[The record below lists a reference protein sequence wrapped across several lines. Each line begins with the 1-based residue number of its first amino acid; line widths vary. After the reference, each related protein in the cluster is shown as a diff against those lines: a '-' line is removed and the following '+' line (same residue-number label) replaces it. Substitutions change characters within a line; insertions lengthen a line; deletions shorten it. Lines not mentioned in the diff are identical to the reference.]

1 MGNREA
7 PSRTAPRG
15 RRTHGANHAENS
27 SSGSVRHANDMGNT
41 CGGGGGASAVGDGD
55 LQLEREALRLRD
67 GDRWYLADLPAG
79 PVVRREIRRMSPAE
93 QERFANAVDKMM
105 EAEDGVPGSS
115 QFFRLAGTM
124 AGTMAGRRTPC
135 STLRASTASTATR
148 LFRAGTAPTCSSL
161 RARSDAPTWRSAATA

>member
-1 MGNREA
+1 VGNREA

-15 RRTHGANHAENS
+15 RRTHGASHAENS

-105 EAEDGVPGSS
+105 EAEDGVPGTS
-115 QFFRLAGTM
+115 QFFRL
-124 AGTMAGRRTPC
+124 AGRRTPC

-148 LFRAGTAPTCSSL
+148 PFRAGTAPTCSSL